1 MAGVVPGAEYGSTS
15 HGVLLFPVMSE
26 GNLAH
31 AWALA
36 LHLGSR
42 SSPVNQF
49 LLFTA
54 RIQLSLKGALIPVSK
69 YFHRQVFRLLK
80 ALGSF

>member
-1 MAGVVPGAEYGSTS
+1 MAGIVPGAEYGSTS
-15 HGVLLFPVMSE
+15 HGVLFLPVMSE

-42 SSPVNQF
+42 CSPVNQF

-54 RIQLSLKGALIPVSK
+54 RIQLSLSREHSSQLPSIFTGRCFVS
-69 YFHRQVFRLLK
+69 
-80 ALGSF
+80 